1 MSDKS
6 KPQHNPVDLIKD
18 INDFYMQF
26 GLPQQQ
32 RPSIPDSQKELIK
45 FRCSLLQE
53 ELDELNDAVK
63 NKKIDDALDALVDII
78 YVALG
83 TAWLFNLPFEKAWVE
98 VHNANMEKTHG
109 KTQRH
114 FQDAIKP
121 KGWKRP
127 DIQKVINEYDCF
139 LDEQEKLKTQF
150 LKGG

>member
-1 MSDKS
+1 MSETDN
-6 KPQHNPVDLIKD
+6 PQHNPVDLIND
-18 INDFYMQF
+18 INSFYKQF
-26 GLPQQQ
+26 GLPSQN

-53 ELDELNDAVK
+53 ELDELKDAVK
-63 NKKIDDALDALVDII
+63 NNKIDDALDALVDIV

-98 VHNANMEKTHG
+98 VHKANMEKTHG

-127 DIQKVINEYDCF
+127 DIQKVIDEYSNF
-139 LDEQEKLKTQF
+139 LDEQEKQKQEF

>member
-1 MSDKS
+1 MSEKDN
-6 KPQHNPVDLIKD
+6 PQHNPVDLIND
-18 INDFYMQF
+18 INSFYKQF
-26 GLPQQQ
+26 GLPSQN

-53 ELDELNDAVK
+53 ELDELKDAVK
-63 NKKIDDALDALVDII
+63 NNKIDDALDALVDIV

-98 VHNANMEKTHG
+98 VHKANMEKTHG

-127 DIQKVINEYDCF
+127 DIQKVIDEYSNF
-139 LDEQEKLKTQF
+139 LDEQEKLKTLF